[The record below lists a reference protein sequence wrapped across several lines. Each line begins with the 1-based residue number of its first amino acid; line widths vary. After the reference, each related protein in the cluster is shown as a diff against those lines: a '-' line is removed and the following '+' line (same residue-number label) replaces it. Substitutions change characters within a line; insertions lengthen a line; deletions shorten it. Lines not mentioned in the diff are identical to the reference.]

1 MFYVYILKSVR
12 TKELYIG
19 YTNNVVRRL
28 KEHNEGISRSTKS
41 MRPLQ
46 LVYFEGYAD
55 VRDARDRERKI
66 KQFGRVYSQLKRRI
80 QRSIVFERCGIGHS
94 SYFDLR
100 INEGFSF

>member
-12 TKELYIG
+12 TNELYIG
-19 YTNNVVRRL
+19 YTTNVVRRL
-28 KEHNEGISRSTKS
+28 KEHNEGLNKSTKS

-46 LVYFEGYAD
+46 LVYLEGYAD

-80 QRSIVFERCGIGHS
+80 QRSIVFERCGTKDQS
-94 SYFDLR
+94 
-100 INEGFSF
+100 EKASFILKAK